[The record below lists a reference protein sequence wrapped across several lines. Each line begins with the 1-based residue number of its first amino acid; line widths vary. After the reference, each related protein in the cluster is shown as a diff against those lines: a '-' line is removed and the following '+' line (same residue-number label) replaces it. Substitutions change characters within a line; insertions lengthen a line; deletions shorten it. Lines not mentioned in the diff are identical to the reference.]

1 MLDTITYTPSF
12 VKEPEKVFKALWEGL
27 AWERRGSTPR
37 REYYCNDVP
46 VPYTYGKGAG
56 IRSYRPSV
64 WTPEIMDIK
73 RDVEAS
79 FGCSME
85 VCFLNGYENSRDHL
99 GWHSDDSPEM
109 DDSRPIAIVTLG
121 AEREI
126 NFAPLIDLSD
136 VTRLKLESGSL
147 CVMAP
152 GMQDSHAHKIPKAGF
167 ECGPR
172 ISLTFRG
179 FVGA

>member
-56 IRSYRPSV
+56 IRSYKPSV

-79 FGCSME
+79 FG
-85 VCFLNGYENSRDHL
+85 
-99 GWHSDDSPEM
+99 
-109 DDSRPIAIVTLG
+109 
-121 AEREI
+121 
-126 NFAPLIDLSD
+126 
-136 VTRLKLESGSL
+136 
-147 CVMAP
+147 
-152 GMQDSHAHKIPKAGF
+152 
-167 ECGPR
+167 
-172 ISLTFRG
+172 
-179 FVGA
+179 